1 MEKAYKGMMGGYS
14 VWKDGDEK
22 HEPTHKIMTNEEYDD
37 LQKKIRT
44 LKNNLEKEKAAHE
57 NDVAEEKRKAVADH
71 NNIVNQAN
79 EAIKKANEKVAKAE
93 KERDDA
99 FSLNVNL
106 KRICKENA
114 NAKRGLKP
122 KKQHSG
128 FVVVRTQEARDR
140 IPVKKGYQDL
150 RVYKTTVETP
160 YSVHLA
166 ISDVEPSAWEDGLK
180 KLFGSAWQ
188 NHDANDLASAI
199 NEENS
204 GKNFIYRQD
213 WQTGKNDLWEI
224 VCWHTKPIT
233 MAKEE
238 YIKTISEEFNA
249 VS

>member
-1 MEKAYKGMMGGYS
+1 MEKAYVGMMGGYA
-14 VWKDGDEK
+14 VLKDGDEK
-22 HEPTHKIMTNEEYDD
+22 HTASHIVLTIDEYDTLIRD
-37 LQKKIRT
+37 KKS
-44 LKNNLEKEKAAHE
+44 LKSQLEEEKEAHK
-57 NDVAEEKRKAVADH
+57 NDVAAEQRRSKAVHDE
-71 NNIVNQAN
+71 IVKKAY
-79 EAIKKANEKVAKAE
+79 EAIEKANEQVKKAE

-99 FSLNVNL
+99 LSLNVNL

-180 KLFGSAWQ
+180 KLFGSAWE

-199 NEENS
+199 KEENS
-204 GKNFIYRQD
+204 GINFIYRQD

-224 VCWHTKPIT
+224 VCWHTKPIK
-233 MAKEE
+233 MAKE
-238 YIKTISEEFNA
+238 A
-249 VS
+249 

>member
-1 MEKAYKGMMGGYS
+1 M
-14 VWKDGDEK
+14 
-22 HEPTHKIMTNEEYDD
+22 
-37 LQKKIRT
+37 
-44 LKNNLEKEKAAHE
+44 
-57 NDVAEEKRKAVADH
+57 
-71 NNIVNQAN
+71 
-79 EAIKKANEKVAKAE
+79 
-93 KERDDA
+93 
-99 FSLNVNL
+99 
-106 KRICKENA
+106 
-114 NAKRGLKP
+114 
-122 KKQHSG
+122 
-128 FVVVRTQEARDR
+128 RTQEARDR

-233 MAKEE
+233 MAKE
-238 YIKTISEEFNA
+238 A
-249 VS
+249 